1 MSELEKEQPAPEEK
15 NATSRR
21 DFIKLAGALAG
32 AAGVTKLFMGTAT
45 AARASSGG
53 EDGTGH
59 KWGMLIDI
67 NLSLIHIYPFITF
80 HHYRLHYYP

>member
-32 AAGVTKLFMGTAT
+32 AAGVTKLFMGTPCI
-45 AARASSGG
+45 R
-53 EDGTGH
+53 
-59 KWGMLIDI
+59 LIYVQ
-67 NLSLIHIYPFITF
+67 LVCHG
-80 HHYRLHYYP
+80 